1 MSNASSET
9 GTAILHDADIP
20 LLVVDDI
27 RDNLDLMEAL
37 LADSG
42 LPNVLLADSGEQ
54 ALQMLEENPDVGLIL
69 LDLMMPGMD
78 GYAVCERVTRN
89 PATADIPIIVVTGA
103 AFRQNE
109 ALTRSFAAGATDFI
123 HKPVNEVE
131 LLGRIKVALAL
142 FRERRLRDS
151 GVRQIMLSEE
161 RYRCMVN
168 QAPVG
173 LARIDAQG
181 RVMVAN
187 DTLQAML
194 GLGETKLLDRPLT
207 DFCGEPDCNQQLM
220 LLFKAV
226 ARKRSVD
233 ELEIQLCGEGK
244 GSLWVN
250 ISAAPL
256 LRSGDS
262 DGTLLVA
269 VENITT
275 RKESA
280 NKIERMAYYDSLTHL
295 PNRDLFVAEM
305 ERAMEK
311 AKRLGCQ
318 MALLF
323 MDLDDFKSINDS
335 LGHATGDRLLQVFGD
350 EVQGIIRAGD
360 LFARFGGD
368 EFALL
373 LPRIREAEDACVV
386 AKKLMQR
393 VERTFD
399 VDGRHLYIGS
409 SIGIAFF
416 PQDGEDAESL
426 LKNADVAM
434 YRAKELGRHNF
445 QLFNPGLDAHVQRR
459 LVLEQELRASL
470 EKGDFQLYF
479 QPQVRIDGL
488 EIVGMEALLRWHH
501 PTRGLLNPMTFLD
514 LAEETG
520 LIIGLGNWVIR
531 EACRQAA
538 KWREQGYG
546 HLVVYINL
554 SLRQFQQADHLESFK
569 SALAEFD
576 LPPEQLG
583 IEISENV
590 SSLDPTAL
598 TTSLAQFHALGIRM
612 AVDHF
617 GMGCSSLNHLKRF
630 PLHALKVDKSFVQGA
645 LDNLGDHAILTTV
658 VSLGR
663 SFGLQVVAEGV
674 EDRGTFELMR
684 DCGCDAVQG
693 YLFGQP
699 RPAEEIDQVLAAGVG
714 TLLDAHPLPD

>member
-1 MSNASSET
+1 MSDQSNES

-27 RDNLDLMEAL
+27 LDNLDLMEAL

-42 LPNVLLADSGEQ
+42 FPNVLLAESGER
-54 ALQMLEENPDVGLIL
+54 ALELLEKHPDVGLIL

-78 GYAVCERVTRN
+78 GYAVCERVSRN

-142 FRERRLRDS
+142 FRERRLRSS

-161 RYRCMVN
+161 KYRSMVN

-173 LARIDAQG
+173 LARVDTRG
-181 RVMVAN
+181 HVMVSN

-194 GLGETKLLDRPLT
+194 GRTEEQLLDQALT
-207 DFCGEPDCNQQLM
+207 DYCGEPDCGKRLNA
-220 LLFKAV
+220 LFVNV
-226 ARKRSVD
+226 ARKRVVD
-233 ELEIQLCGEGK
+233 EVEIQLCGEGK
-244 GSLWVN
+244 GSIWVN
-250 ISAAPL
+250 ISVAPL

-269 VENITT
+269 VENITE

-295 PNRDLFVAEM
+295 PNRDLFVAELD
-305 ERAMEK
+305 RAMEK
-311 AKRLGCQ
+311 AKRLDVQ
-318 MALLF
+318 MGLLF
-323 MDLDDFKSINDS
+323 MDLDDFKAINDS
-335 LGHATGDRLLQVFGD
+335 LGHATGDRLLQVFAE
-350 EVQGIIRAGD
+350 EVQNMVRAGD

-373 LPRIREAEDACVV
+373 LPRIREAEDACIV
-386 AKKLMQR
+386 AKKLLQR

-399 VDGRHLYIGS
+399 VDGRQLYVGS
-409 SIGIAFF
+409 SIGVAFF
-416 PQDGEDAESL
+416 PQDGEDAETL

-459 LVLEQELRASL
+459 LVLEQELRSSL
-470 EKGDFQLYF
+470 ERGDFQLYF
-479 QPQVRIDGL
+479 QPQVDL
-488 EIVGMEALLRWHH
+488 TNLSIVGVEALLRWHH
-501 PTRGLLNPMTFLD
+501 PTRGLLNPMTFLG

-538 KWREQGYG
+538 KWREQGYSD
-546 HLVVYINL
+546 LVVYINL

-569 SALAEFD
+569 RALAEYD
-576 LPPEQLG
+576 LPPSQLG

-663 SFGLQVVAEGV
+663 SFGLRVVAEGV
-674 EDRGTFELMR
+674 EDRATFELMR

-699 RPAEEIDQVLAAGVG
+699 RPAEEIGRILANGVG
-714 TLLDAHPLPD
+714 GVLEANPPPE